1 MTNAMMRQ
9 WNVIIQADALQIAPA
24 LAVVM
29 ENFSAMNAKRTGL
42 EFRKHMMVLV
52 VEQCKF

>member
-1 MTNAMMRQ
+1 MTNAMTRR
-9 WNVIIQADALQIAPA
+9 WLEIIRADARQIALEFA
-24 LAVVM
+24 DVM
-29 ENFSAMNAKRTGL
+29 ANFIAMNAKRTGL